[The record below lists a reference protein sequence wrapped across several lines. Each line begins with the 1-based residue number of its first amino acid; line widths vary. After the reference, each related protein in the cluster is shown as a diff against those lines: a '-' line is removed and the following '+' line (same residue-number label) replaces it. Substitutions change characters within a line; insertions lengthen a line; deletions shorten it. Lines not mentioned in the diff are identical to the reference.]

1 MIQDEILAI
10 MDVAVIEKEIKSRE
24 YLLSIMVGNLYPSI
38 IHDELDQLH
47 ERLRQLCTSN
57 LTPEPSV

>member
-10 MDVAVIEKEIKSRE
+10 MDVAVIEKEIKARE

-47 ERLRQLCTSN
+47 ERLQQLCISN
-57 LTPEPSV
+57 SIPEPSV